1 MSLKHEVLKTGENYF
16 QDLNY
21 YGKIIFSVSFWLQ
34 CFLYVLI
41 IFILGLKL
49 RGVVHAAKNY
59 QVVVEEN
66 RRLYNEVQE
75 LKGIINEI
83 VF

>member
-1 MSLKHEVLKTGENYF
+1 MLYF
-16 QDLNY
+16 
-21 YGKIIFSVSFWLQ
+21 
-34 CFLYVLI
+34 
-41 IFILGLKL
+41 LGLKL

-75 LKGIINEI
+75 LKGISCEI
-83 VF
+83 VFWKNIFDIFWNIILAQVFRNIWNFYVEDILLRC

>member
-21 YGKIIFSVSFWLQ
+21 YGKIIFLFLFGFI
-34 CFLYVLI
+34 FLYVLI
-41 IFILGLKL
+41 IYFLGLKL

-75 LKGIINEI
+75 LKGIIFFKK
-83 VF
+83 V